1 MEKIS
6 KADPQNALLGRQ
18 NRVRLQAEIIRDN
31 SLTASGLLSRKIGG
45 PSVFPPMPADVAALS
60 YANNFKW
67 KASTGADRFRRG
79 MYTFFKRTAPHPN
92 LTTFDCP
99 DSNTT
104 CVERRASNT
113 PLQALTTLNNEVF
126 VESAQARARRV
137 VSETHADDQAR
148 LTRAFRLC
156 VARTPNSQELDGFA
170 GLLEAAR
177 KWYTTHGDDAKK
189 LVGRYASKNTPPAES
204 AAWVATCRIMLN
216 MDEFITRE

>member
-1 MEKIS
+1 
-6 KADPQNALLGRQ
+6 
-18 NRVRLQAEIIRDN
+18 
-31 SLTASGLLSRKIGG
+31 
-45 PSVFPPMPADVAALS
+45 MPADVAALS

-67 KASTGADRFRRG
+67 NASKGADRFRRG

-113 PLQALTTLNNEVF
+113 PLQALTTLNNEVY
-126 VESAQARARRV
+126 VEASQAMARRV
-137 VSETHADDQAR
+137 LGEKHVDDRGR

-156 VARTPNSQELDGFA
+156 VSRPPNSEELRGFA
-170 GLLEAAR
+170 GLLEASR
-177 KWYTTHGDDAKK
+177 KWYTEHADNAKS
-189 LVGRYASKNTPPAES
+189 LVGNYNTKGTATDES

>member
-1 MEKIS
+1 
-6 KADPQNALLGRQ
+6 
-18 NRVRLQAEIIRDN
+18 
-31 SLTASGLLSRKIGG
+31 

-67 KASTGADRFRRG
+67 KASQGPDRFRRG
-79 MYTFFKRTAPHPN
+79 LYTFFKRTAPHPN

-126 VESAQARARRV
+126 VESSQAMARRIV
-137 VSETHADDQAR
+137 TEKHPDDRRR
-148 LTRAFRLC
+148 LVRAFRLC
-156 VARTPNSQELDGFA
+156 VARSPSKQELDGFA
-170 GLLEAAR
+170 DLLGTAR
-177 KWYTTHGDDAKK
+177 EWYSDHAEDAKK
-189 LVGRYASKNTPPAES
+189 LVGKYAAKDTSNSES